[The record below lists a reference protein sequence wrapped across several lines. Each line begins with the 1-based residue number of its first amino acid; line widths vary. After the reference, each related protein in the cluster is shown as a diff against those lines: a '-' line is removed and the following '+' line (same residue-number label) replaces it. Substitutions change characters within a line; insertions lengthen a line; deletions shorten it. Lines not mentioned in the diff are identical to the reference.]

1 MTKLGDTVS
10 TDGNVVLKFTTDVL
24 NANSNIEFKPTN
36 SIHTSTS
43 PATDEL
49 KTLLSSFQ
57 QTIGTYKSCLAK
69 EVRNVQAVH
78 NAIEETDKKIKDSIA
93 TTMQA

>member
-1 MTKLGDTVS
+1 MGETIS
-10 TDGNVVLKFTTDVL
+10 TDGNAVIKFTSDVL
-24 NANSNIEFKPTN
+24 SATSNIDFKPTN
-36 SIHTSTS
+36 SINTSTS

-49 KTLLSSFQ
+49 KTLISSFQ
-57 QTIGTYKSCLAK
+57 QTISSYKTCIAT
-69 EVRNVQAVH
+69 EVKNVQAVH